1 MVFPQP
7 VLIFL
12 NKILSLYSQIVG
24 LPRTCWKIFLLEK
37 VKLYD
42 RLYPENCEEKNA
54 QNQHPCLFLIQEAIK
69 AFFQQNLIRQSGPVT
84 PGEGGKAKKTKK
96 KPETKKKRKNFKA
109 EIIKKTVTKVKMLL
123 F

>member
-84 PGEGGKAKKTKK
+84 PGEGGKAKKKQKKTGNKEKK
-96 KPETKKKRKNFKA
+96 KEFQSRNY
-109 EIIKKTVTKVKMLL
+109 
-123 F
+123 

>member
-84 PGEGGKAKKTKK
+84 PGEGVKAKKKK
-96 KPETKKKRKNFKA
+96 KTETKKKRKNFKA
-109 EIIKKTVTKVKMLL
+109 EIIKKTVTKFKMLL

>member
-69 AFFQQNLIRQSGPVT
+69 AFSQQNLIRQSGPVT
-84 PGEGGKAKKTKK
+84 LGEGGKAKKKK
-96 KPETKKKRKNFKA
+96 KKTGNKEKKKEFQSRNY
-109 EIIKKTVTKVKMLL
+109 
-123 F
+123 